1 MRRTGWLAAWPASLV
16 FGVASIALAR
26 RNPDYAFA
34 QSSLQI
40 AAELIAGYALIGSG
54 LILARGD
61 QTRAA
66 GTLLALGGC
75 AWFLLEW
82 NNPGVGSS
90 LVFTVG
96 LVCYA
101 AAPPLI
107 AHALLTYPRGRPG
120 PAERVATATAYAGSL
135 FALGLLSALV
145 YNPAAEGCHQC
156 PANLLLVH
164 GSPSAYRL
172 LNRVGVDLGLVWAVL
187 VVALLAWRLARS
199 SVAARRL
206 VGPALATGG
215 AYLALVAVDFAASL
229 HRGYLANDP
238 IDLRL
243 RLWQAVAL
251 TLLALALGWSWLRG
265 RRTRARLA
273 RLVVDLA
280 AAPAPGALEQALARS
295 LGDPGLQLAYPLAD
309 GRYVDA
315 EGRQVARLKESTALA
330 HDGIEVAMLSHKPGL
345 LDDPGLVQALTTTTS
360 LALDHERLRAQ
371 LLAHLADLR
380 SSRARI
386 VLTADQERR
395 RLERDLHDGAQQ
407 RLVTLTIALRLAR
420 TELLADP
427 DCDRTLVDRV
437 EQADGELR
445 AALSELRALANGI
458 FPAVLADEG
467 LAAAVQSL
475 AEERPG
481 RIRVSDLPAQRLDSA
496 VESAAYRLIVQAINH
511 EDDDS
516 VEIVARI
523 DDGLLVIELEGAQ
536 APGDLGDLEDRV
548 GALGGTLDVF
558 HAAGGHA
565 RIRAEIPCVS

>member
-1 MRRTGWLAAWPASLV
+1 LAAWPASLV
-16 FGVASIALAR
+16 LGGASIALAR
-26 RNPDYAFA
+26 SNPDYAFA
-34 QSSLQI
+34 STGPEL
-40 AAELIAGYALIGSG
+40 AAELVAGYALIGSG

-61 QTRAA
+61 QMRAF

-75 AWFLLEW
+75 GWFLVEW
-82 NNPGVGSS
+82 NNPAVGSS

-101 AAPPLI
+101 TAPPLI
-107 AHALLTYPRGRPG
+107 AHALLTYPHARLRPV
-120 PAERVATATAYAGSL
+120 ERAATASAYAGSL

-145 YNPAAEGCHQC
+145 YDPAAEGCHQC

-172 LNRVGVDLGLVWAVL
+172 LNHVGVDLGLVWAVL
-187 VVALLAWRLARS
+187 VLALLAWRLARS

-206 VGPALATGG
+206 LGPVLAAGG
-215 AYLALVAVDFAASL
+215 AYLALVAADFAASL

-251 TLLALALGWSWLRG
+251 TLVALALGWSWLRG

-280 AAPAPGALEQALARS
+280 AAPAPGGLEQALARS
-295 LGDPGLQLAYPLAD
+295 LGDPGLRLAYPLAD

-315 EGRQVARLKESTALA
+315 EGRQVARLNESTALA
-330 HDGIEVAMLSHKPGL
+330 RDGIEVAILSHRPGL
-345 LDDPGLVQALTTTTS
+345 LDDPGLVEALTATTS

-407 RLVTLTIALRLAR
+407 RLVTLMIALRLAR
-420 TELLADP
+420 TQLQADP
-427 DCDRTLVDRV
+427 DCDPALVDRV
-437 EQADGELR
+437 ERADGELR

-467 LAAAVQSL
+467 LAAAVQAL

-481 RIRVSDLPAQRLDSA
+481 RIRIANLPAQRFDSA
-496 VESAAYRLIVQAINH
+496 VESAAYRLVAQAINH
-511 EDDDS
+511 EDDDP

-523 DDGLLVIELEGAQ
+523 DHRLLVVELESAQ
-536 APGDLGDLEDRV
+536 APDDLGDLEDRV